1 MDAYMDV
8 YIVKFTNDPNH
19 PNEYYIDS
27 LYEDLEEAQ
36 KRVKELETG
45 PWAPY
50 DCWISEDYVY
60 LKRKED

>member
-1 MDAYMDV
+1 MEV
-8 YIVKFTNDPNH
+8 YIVKFTNDPAH

-27 LYEDLEEAQ
+27 LYEDLKEAEE
-36 KRVKELETG
+36 RVKELKED

-50 DCWISEDYVY
+50 DCWIDEDYVV

>member
-1 MDAYMDV
+1 MEV
-8 YIVKFTNDPNH
+8 YIVKFTNDPNR

-27 LYEDLEEAQ
+27 LYEDLKEAE
-36 KRVKELETG
+36 KRVKELKES

-50 DCWISEDYVY
+50 DCWIEEDYVF